1 MTFLSSPFVQENQR
15 PSAVSFEAN
24 FIRSNVENC
33 QTLFVGKSV
42 FIREMYN
49 QQIKKQFDF
58 LNNLWQSETIF
69 SSSINEIV
77 NNSAYRSI
85 IGLGGGVLPLIINDL
100 KVSENHWF
108 YALEAITGH
117 NPIKSEHIG
126 IVPFMKNDWIE
137 WAENNIIENDI

>member
-1 MTFLSSPFVQENQR
+1 MTFLSTPIIQENQR
-15 PSAVSFEAN
+15 PAAVSFEAN

-33 QTLFVGKSV
+33 QTLFVGNSV

-49 QQIKKQFDF
+49 QQVRKQFDF
-58 LNNLWQSETIF
+58 LNNTWQAETLF

-85 IGLGGGVLPLIINDL
+85 INLGGDVLPMIINDL
-100 KVSENHWF
+100 KTTGNHWF

-117 NPIKSEHIG
+117 NPIKAENKG
-126 IVPFMKNDWIE
+126 IVSLMKNDWIE
-137 WAENNIIENDI
+137 WAENNII